1 MGFTDHLTPR
11 ERIREYVRIAWPGVE
26 RRFGLRPLEPGM
38 TSLPKEKV
46 PNASK
51 KQAQGG
57 RA

>member
-26 RRFGLRPLEPGM
+26 RRFGLRPIEPGM
-38 TSLPKEKV
+38 TISPKEKA

-51 KQAQGG
+51 KAGARG
-57 RA
+57 